1 MVYIDR
7 KIMKTVIL
15 FIFGILLVLSLSPP
29 ALAETTGSTTVL
41 AVYMVGSD
49 LESGFGS
56 ATNDIT
62 EMIEGY
68 KNADPAKFSLVVAYG
83 GSDKDGWEG
92 MKIATIADLS
102 ADMADNIIGNE
113 GLVQESYPDMNMG
126 SREALETFI
135 AHIRETYPDSRKI
148 LIFWDHGGSYYGVCF
163 DENYEMDPLTLKELR
178 QGLMSGRTDFDL
190 IGMDACLM
198 GSLEVARAVNGT
210 ADYILI
216 SEEVEPGHGWDYT
229 PAVTTLARTP
239 GIGVTA
245 LGKSI
250 IDSYI
255 DNPDHEPMKKTLSL
269 LDISKLG
276 GVMTALDGFAT
287 ELTPLIPEE
296 GYVAIG
302 ESVRDSQRFGYH
314 PEADVEVTIDLIGLA
329 ENINKNVASASSQSR
344 ALQTAMNNF
353 IIYARDD
360 GSRPGSHGVSI
371 FSPRKIRVDA
381 LEALPS
387 DVYLSDDWDLFLK
400 SYIAYISS
408 DLDSPVIS
416 KSDDGRYHVI
426 DTSEDAET
434 KVATRWWPFG
444 LEEPS
449 VLIRTAPALLDR
461 SGTYD
466 PKKPSETG
474 YALRDVNSGE
484 EAFFWTISPGSDT
497 SGVDFNHGV
506 ISIDRNGE
514 NITAYIDV
522 LSKSRVT
529 GSDLVYS
536 LIPYEKSGV
545 KTGDSRTDLL
555 FSRSPVQFEEGDI
568 VTTYVSRMD
577 VTGADTEEPGI
588 SYTLIP
594 YGQITVTGPIEVVRE
609 ELPGGET
616 WDHLVAE
623 DLAANSQ
630 SRDVP
635 DLSNPFA
642 K

>member
-1 MVYIDR
+1 
-7 KIMKTVIL
+7 MKTVIL
-15 FIFGILLVLSLSPP
+15 FIFGVLLVLVLSPL
-29 ALAETTGSTTVL
+29 ALAETGGSATLL

-56 ATNDIT
+56 ATNDIN

-68 KNADPAKFSLVVAYG
+68 RNADPAKFSLVVAYG

-92 MKIATIADLS
+92 MKIATITDLN
-102 ADMADNIIGNE
+102 ADMADGIVGNE
-113 GLVQESYPDMNMG
+113 GLAQESYPDMNMG

-135 AHIRETYPDSRKI
+135 AYIRDTYPDYRKI

-163 DENYEMDPLTLKELR
+163 DENYAMDPLTLKELR

-229 PAVTTLARTP
+229 PAVTSLARTP
-239 GIGVTA
+239 GIGITV
-245 LGKSI
+245 LGKNI

-255 DNPDHEPMKKTLSL
+255 DNPNHEPMKKTLSL

-276 GVMTALDGFAT
+276 NVLSALDNFAT

-329 ENINKNVASASSQSR
+329 ENINDNVASASPESR
-344 ALQTAMNNF
+344 ALQQAINNF
-353 IIYARDD
+353 IVYARND

-408 DLDSPVIS
+408 DLDSPVIT
-416 KSDDGRYHVI
+416 KSDDGKYHVI
-426 DTSEDAET
+426 DTSQDAET

-449 VLIRTAPALLDR
+449 VLIRSAPAVVNAT
-461 SGTYD
+461 GYYD
-466 PKKPSETG
+466 PGKPSYTG
-474 YALRDVNSGE
+474 YALRDLNSGE
-484 EAFFWTISPGSDT
+484 EAIFWTISPGSDK
-497 SGVDFNHGV
+497 SGINFNHGV

-514 NITAYIDV
+514 IITAYIDV
-522 LSKSRVT
+522 LSKSKVVGT
-529 GSDLVYS
+529 DLVYS
-536 LIPYEKSGV
+536 LIPYEKNGEE
-545 KTGDSRTDLL
+545 TGDSRTDVL
-555 FSRSPVQFEEGDI
+555 FTRSPVQFEAGDV

-577 VTGADTEEPGI
+577 VIGEETDEPDI

-594 YGQITVTGPIEVVRE
+594 YGQLTVTGPVEVVRE

-630 SRDVP
+630 CRDVP

-642 K
+642 